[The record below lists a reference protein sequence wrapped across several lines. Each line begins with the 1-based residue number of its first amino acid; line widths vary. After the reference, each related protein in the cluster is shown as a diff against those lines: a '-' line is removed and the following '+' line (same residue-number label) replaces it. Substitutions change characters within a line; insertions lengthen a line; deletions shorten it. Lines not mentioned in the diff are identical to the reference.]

1 MSLKISSLSVTRN
14 YQSADRPWSITASF
28 SANKGISGYMPLPPE
43 AVDEIMSTAIRCV
56 NASLPQFAEDVAK
69 AIIPEL
75 PAPPAPILDA
85 DFEEVP
91 PYEGA
96 PF

>member
-1 MSLKISSLSVTRN
+1 MSLKITSLTVNRN
-14 YQSADRPWSITASF
+14 YHNSERPWSITVSF
-28 SANKGISGYMPLPPE
+28 QADKGISGYMPLPPE

-56 NASLPQFAEDVAK
+56 NASLPQFSEDVAK
-69 AIIPEL
+69 AVIPEL

-85 DFEEVP
+85 DFEEVSP
-91 PYEGA
+91 IDGV